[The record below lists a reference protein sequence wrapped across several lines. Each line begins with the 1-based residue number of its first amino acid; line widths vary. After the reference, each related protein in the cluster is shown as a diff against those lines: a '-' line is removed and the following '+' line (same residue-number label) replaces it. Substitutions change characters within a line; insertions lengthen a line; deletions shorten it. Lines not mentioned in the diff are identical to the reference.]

1 MNKILNNKALT
12 LVELL
17 VAITVFSA
25 LMIIATSMII
35 QSFDIIN
42 RSSEQVSTNQLA
54 EIMLEDITNNL
65 RIVESVVKDENN
77 LWEFKFP
84 DNYVDDKIEIK
95 FANNKLKLE
104 IDDKDKSKKI
114 RFLEKVE
121 DYDIEIIE
129 KEEDGY
135 TGRII
140 IKLNVK
146 DETGKIIEK
155 RKTILARN
163 LS

>member
-1 MNKILNNKALT
+1 MNKILNNKAIT

-17 VAITVFSA
+17 IAITVFSA
-25 LMIIATSMII
+25 VMIIAISMII
-35 QSFDIIN
+35 QSFNIIN
-42 RSSEQVSTNQLA
+42 RSSEQVSKNQLA

-84 DNYVDDKIEIK
+84 DNYTDD
-95 FANNKLKLE
+95 KLE
-104 IDDKDKSKKI
+104 IKI
-114 RFLEKVE
+114 SDNKLQMKIDGKVIRVINNIKNI
-121 DYDIEIIE
+121 DIVEIVND
-129 KEEDGY
+129 EDGY

-140 IKLNVK
+140 VKMKVK
-146 DETGKIIEK
+146 DETGRIIEK
-155 RKTILARN
+155 RKTVLARN